1 MNTKTKLRLTALGA
15 ILAVGLTVVSGATV
29 ANAADPTSFKQLNGV
44 GSDTTQDVVRAIAA
58 TTTTLGSYDAAG
70 ANLSATIKTTA
81 SGPSFA
87 RPVGSGAGVKAL
99 SASAQGLNYGGSTAP
114 ITGQVDFARSSS
126 GPVTGSVLTYVPFAT
141 DAVSYAVNSASD
153 FPRNIKLGT
162 AADSDTKFTLRNIY
176 RCTVTSYLDAF
187 GDPVAIT
194 PLLPQTGSGTRSF
207 FLGKLGLTDAT
218 TCGNTRSN
226 TIIEHDGTVLT
237 GPGDIVPFS
246 IGQFIAESNSPVT
259 GSQDRRGF
267 AELGKIDNVK
277 PTTLTTDGVALN
289 ASFPLV
295 RTVYNVVQTSRLSEP
310 AIASA
315 FVGTSSSFCANPAI
329 IRTYGF
335 APLSSGCG
343 ATTLTG
349 GFQ

>member
-1 MNTKTKLRLTALGA
+1 MNTKTKLRLSALGA
-15 ILAVGLTVVSGATV
+15 ILAVGLTVVSGASV
-29 ANAADPTSFKQLNGV
+29 ANAADPTSYKQLNGV

-70 ANLSATIKTTA
+70 TGLSATIKTTA
-81 SGPSFA
+81 SGPSFT

-99 SASAQGLNYGGSTAP
+99 SASANGTVYGGSATP

-126 GPVTGSVLTYVPFAT
+126 GPAAGSGLTYIPFAT

-162 AADSDTKFTLRNIY
+162 AADADNKITLRNIY
-176 RCTVTSYLDAF
+176 RCTVKSYTNAE
-187 GDPVAIT
+187 GDTVAIT

-207 FLGKLGLTDAT
+207 FLGKLGLTDST
-218 TCGNTRSN
+218 TCGVTRSN
-226 TIIEHDGTVLT
+226 TIIENDGTVLT

-246 IGQFIAESNSPVT
+246 IGQFIAQSNASTTLV
-259 GSQDRRGF
+259 QDRRAF
-267 AELGKIDNVK
+267 AELGKIEGAK
-277 PTTLTTDGVALN
+277 PTTLTEDGVALN
-289 ASFPLV
+289 SSFPLV

-310 AIASA
+310 AIAAA

-335 APLSSGCG
+335 ATLNSGCG

-349 GFQ
+349 AFQ

>member
-1 MNTKTKLRLTALGA
+1 MNKKTKLRLSALGA

-70 ANLSATIKTTA
+70 TGLSATIQTTA
-81 SGPSFA
+81 SGPSFN
-87 RPVGSGAGVKAL
+87 RPIGSGAGVKAL
-99 SASAQGLNYGGSTAP
+99 SASANGTVYGGSATP

-126 GPVTGSVLTYVPFAT
+126 GPAAGSGLTYIPFAT

-153 FPRNIKLGT
+153 FPRNIKLGS
-162 AADSDTKFTLRNIY
+162 ASDADNKVTLRNIY
-176 RCTVTSYLDAF
+176 RCTVTSYRNAD
-187 GDPVAIT
+187 GDTVAIT

-218 TCGNTRSN
+218 TCATTRNN
-226 TIIEHDGTVLT
+226 TIIENDGTVLS

-246 IGQFIAESNSPVT
+246 IGQFIAQSNAPVT
-259 GSQDRRGF
+259 GSQDHRAF
-267 AELGKIDNVK
+267 AELGKIEGAK
-277 PTTLTTDGVALN
+277 PTVLTADGVTLN
-289 ASFPLV
+289 ATFPLV
-295 RTVYNVVQTSRLSEP
+295 RTVYNVVQTSRLTEP
-310 AIASA
+310 AIAAA

-335 APLSSGCG
+335 ATLNSGCG

-349 GFQ
+349 AFQ